1 MIDVCKLKFEIY
13 YCHPYEFRHNLIDTC
28 QHVKLFVP
36 KGYFTACCGRNCLA
50 GIELRKTEQ
59 ELLQINVSLINLV
72 YFIRKQDIVFYIKIL
87 SQTDSSKL
95 YTGLYT
101 TRAPEKTNMCRRQ

>member
-1 MIDVCKLKFEIY
+1 MTIKVQL
-13 YCHPYEFRHNLIDTC
+13 HPIF
-28 QHVKLFVP
+28 VKWQE
-36 KGYFTACCGRNCLA
+36 KGGRNCLA

-72 YFIRKQDIVFYIKIL
+72 YFIRKQDIVIYIKIL